1 MGLGMWYR
9 INMSPNN
16 KGKWCTRHRMNRVS
30 VLKTLYCRCRA
41 VFVVSFLG
49 EGEWMCLG
57 NKVTDGGQLYR
68 VTLHQ
73 ELVDMERKYLHL
85 WNPPEIKIRV
95 WRNISTTP
103 PTHWGPADGAGYW
116 SPTYLIVWEE
126 LWIEVGV
133 WEPDYVG
140 DAPERPSCWRWPL
153 RLVGNHHTECLSLP
167 CSALS
172 AISINAKCKWVI

>member
-1 MGLGMWYR
+1 MGLGKWYR
-9 INMSPNN
+9 INMSLNN
-16 KGKWCTRHRMNRVS
+16 RGKWCITRHKMIRVS
-30 VLKTLYCRCRA
+30 VLKTLYSRCRA

-73 ELVDMERKYLHL
+73 ELVDKERKYLQL
-85 WNPPEIKIRV
+85 WKQPKIKIRV
-95 WRNISTTP
+95 WRKHTYY
-103 PTHWGPADGAGYW
+103 PTHSLRSGWW
-116 SPTYLIVWEE
+116 CWLRSPTFLIVWEE

-133 WEPDYVG
+133 GEPDYVG

-153 RLVGNHHTECLSLP
+153 RLVGNHHTEWLSLP
-167 CSALS
+167 CSAL
-172 AISINAKCKWVI
+172 